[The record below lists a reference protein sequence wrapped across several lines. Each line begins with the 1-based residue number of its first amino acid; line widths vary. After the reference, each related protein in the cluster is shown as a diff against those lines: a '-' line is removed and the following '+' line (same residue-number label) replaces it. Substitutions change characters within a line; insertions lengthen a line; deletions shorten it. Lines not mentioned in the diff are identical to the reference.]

1 MVLCQKSMY
10 IYSDLLV
17 MARKI
22 CDLRLLEVPPVEY
35 FDSASESEENVILS
49 DFSYQETDV
58 GSSDDDNVNPARQEE
73 TQAEAEMST
82 PRPSRTRKRVKEK
95 NKYLFCYC

>member
-1 MVLCQKSMY
+1 MY

-35 FDSASESEENVILS
+35 FDSASESEEDVILS
-49 DFSYQETDV
+49 DISYQETDV
-58 GSSDDDNVNPARQEE
+58 GSSDGDDVSPARQEE
-73 TQAEAEMST
+73 IQVEAEMST
-82 PRPSRTRKRVKEK
+82 PRPTSQIQKRIKEK
-95 NKYLFCYC
+95 NKYFFCYS